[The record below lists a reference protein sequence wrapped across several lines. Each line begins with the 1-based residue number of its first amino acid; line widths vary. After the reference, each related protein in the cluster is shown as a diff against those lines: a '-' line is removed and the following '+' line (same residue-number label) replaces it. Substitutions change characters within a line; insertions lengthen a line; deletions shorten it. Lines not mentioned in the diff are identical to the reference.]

1 MSDDADKSGPA
12 PASDEAHP
20 DQTPGADSSSEATK
34 EAGQAPQQER
44 RRCRRFYIKDCIIQ
58 HKRSGL
64 LSVLRSYSQEGAPLV
79 NISLSG
85 IQFFTNARYTVDTR
99 IRMLVHIPGED
110 EPLRLKGAIVWEGTS
125 ANSYTSRIGVV
136 FTRTSEDTWRR
147 LHVLE
152 RSYCRDLPLDEAI
165 PS

>member
-1 MSDDADKSGPA
+1 MSDDADRNVPA
-12 PASDEAHP
+12 PASDKGG
-20 DQTPGADSSSEATK
+20 D
-34 EAGQAPQQER
+34 APAQER
-44 RRCRRFYIKDCIIQ
+44 RRSRRFYIKDCTIQ

-64 LSVLRSYSQEGAPLV
+64 LSVLRSYSQEAAPLV

-85 IQFFTNARYTVDTR
+85 TQFLTNARYRVDTS

-110 EPLRLKGAIVWEGTS
+110 EPLHLKGTIVWEGTS
-125 ANSYTSRIGVV
+125 ANSYTARIGVV

-152 RSYCRDLPLDEAI
+152 RSYSRGAPPDEAI
-165 PS
+165 SS